1 MRPSYIF
8 PLLAAALLLLF
19 VAELCCGSVALSP
32 SEVFAA
38 LLGQGDARTSL
49 IVIDI
54 RLLKTLTAL
63 CAGIALSISGLQMQT
78 LFNNPLAGP
87 YVLGLSSGASLGVA
101 LLLLGGVGST
111 FGIAGAALA
120 GSLAMMLMLLWL
132 NQRLHDGMTLLILGI
147 MFSSG
152 VGAIVQILQFLSTE
166 QALKSYVV
174 WTMGSLGEVTRP
186 QFVVMAAIVLLGLL
200 PAVLTA
206 KGLNLLML
214 GAATARSLG
223 LDLRRTRTLLL
234 GSTTLLAGAIT
245 AFCGPI
251 GFIGLA
257 IPHIARGLMRT
268 ADHRL
273 LLPASALC
281 GACVMLLCDLISR
294 QLALP
299 INSITAL
306 IGIPVVIAVL
316 FQKK

>member
-1 MRPSYIF
+1 M
-8 PLLAAALLLLF
+8 ALLLLF
-19 VAELCCGSVALSP
+19 VAELCIGSVALAP
-32 SEVFAA
+32 SEVVAA
-38 LLGQGDARTSL
+38 LAGQGNERTNL

-63 CAGIALSISGLQMQT
+63 LAGMALSISGLQMQT

-101 LLLLGGVGST
+101 LLLLGGIGSAL
-111 FGIAGAALA
+111 GIAGAALA
-120 GSLAMMLMLLWL
+120 GSFAIMLLLLWL
-132 NQRLHDGMTLLILGI
+132 NNRLRDGMTLLILGI

-152 VGAIVQILQFLSTE
+152 VSAIVQIMQFISTE

-174 WTMGSLGEVTRP
+174 WTMGSLGEVTRS
-186 QFVVMAAIVLLGLL
+186 QFAIMAAIVLLGLI
-200 PAVLTA
+200 PAITTV

-214 GAATARSLG
+214 GHATAHSLG

-281 GACVMLLCDLISR
+281 GACIMMLCDLVSR
-294 QLALP
+294 LLALP

-306 IGIPVVIAVL
+306 IGIPVVIAIL
-316 FQKK
+316 LRKQ